1 MLRVHDGTPRRS
13 HASTFSLH
21 LRLSP
26 TERSIL
32 EARAAKYTLP
42 YREVVRAKII
52 LLAAQGVAND
62 EIASRLDMRREV
74 VSKWRKR
81 FFERRLRGLDELPR
95 QGRPAV
101 FSPLGGGGDQGAG
114 M

>member
-1 MLRVHDGTPRRS
+1 MPRRS
-13 HASTFSLH
+13 PYI

-32 EARAAKYTLP
+32 EVRAAKYTLP

-101 FSPLGGGGDQGAG
+101 FSPLRGGSDQGAG